1 MTNDTA
7 TSSRSNRPADTDLGT
22 GSVIHGN
29 GLDRDFRRRSVR
41 QMGHEPTST
50 IADASQRPRLN
61 RSRWAAIGAA
71 VAVSLGAGGFGLAS
85 ATVST
90 GEQPVYIAISP
101 CRLADTRPQ
110 FLVGNRATPING
122 PETVTYV
129 GTGAQGNCNVPAGV
143 SALVLNVTA
152 LDATLPTFLQF
163 APGNSVPV
171 SPASSLNPVPGEPP
185 TPNAV
190 TIPIDDE
197 GEFSMYNLR
206 GTVNV
211 IIDIVGYYDDHEHTG
226 ADIVDGTL
234 TGADVEDET
243 LTGADVES
251 ITGADIDNS
260 SLGSDD
266 ISDEARVVSVVD
278 ERNCVGLLCFFSQ
291 SFGAGIDILGGTL
304 FAPRNGFVTVDAT
317 IETAM
322 IGDGGASGN
331 SFTCK
336 LVNSTTGDE
345 SANYQT
351 TSMVPGATAVKEV
364 VSLTHTF
371 SVGSGANAVHVRC
384 ATVNGNAGWYHGQ
397 LTATYVSTTGG
408 LILFPIIAEPA
419 SAEAGVEVT
428 EAVTE
433 SSEPVTAATVPAD
446 G

>member
-1 MTNDTA
+1 M
-7 TSSRSNRPADTDLGT
+7 
-22 GSVIHGN
+22 
-29 GLDRDFRRRSVR
+29 
-41 QMGHEPTST
+41 
-50 IADASQRPRLN
+50 N

-101 CRLADTRPQ
+101 CRLADTRPAFQ
-110 FLVGNRATPING
+110 VGNRNTPIG
-122 PETVTYV
+122 AETVTYV
-129 GTGAQGNCNVPAGV
+129 GTGAQGNCSVPAGV

-152 LDATLPTFLQF
+152 LDATQPTFLQF
-163 APGNSVPV
+163 APGNSVPP

-197 GEFSMYNLR
+197 GEFSMFNLQ

-226 ADIVDGTL
+226 ADIVDGSL
-234 TGADVEDET
+234 TGADVED
-243 LTGADVES
+243 ES

-260 SLGSDD
+260 SVTRAD
-266 ISDEARVVSVVD
+266 IADEARVISVVD
-278 ERNCVGLLCFFSQ
+278 QRDCVGLGCIFPGA
-291 SFGAGIDILGGTL
+291 FGGGVDILGGFLISPST
-304 FAPRNGFVTVDAT
+304 GFVTVDAT

-322 IGDGGASGN
+322 FGDGGASGN

-351 TSMVPGATAVKEV
+351 SSAVPGATIVKEV

-371 SVGSGANAVHVRC
+371 SVSSGSNAFHVRC

-408 LILFPIIAEPA
+408 LVLLPPIVTFPIITLAEPEA
-419 SAEAGVEVT
+419 TEAEAVVT
-428 EAVTE
+428 EAVTDN
-433 SSEPVTAATVPAD
+433 SETVTATTIPEE

>member
-7 TSSRSNRPADTDLGT
+7 TSNHSNRPTDTGLGT

-163 APGNSVPV
+163 APGNSVPP

-197 GEFSMYNLR
+197 GEFSMYNLQ

-211 IIDIVGYYDDHEHTG
+211 IVDIVGYYDDHEHTG

-234 TGADVEDET
+234 EGVDVLDSS
-243 LTGADVES
+243 LTGADVTDGSIAGADVGDES
-251 ITGADIDNS
+251 ITGTDIADHS
-260 SLGSDD
+260 VASLDTSN
-266 ISDEARVVSVVD
+266 EAGVAFRTTTYDPALSLNGTEQVIASAPIRVPS
-278 ERNCVGLLCFFSQ
+278 
-291 SFGAGIDILGGTL
+291 
-304 FAPRNGFVTVDAT
+304 NGFVTVTASINWLNLDADFDIAMCQITKGTT
-317 IETAM
+317 IDSDLPTFNLNDMDASATFAMVSETSSRTFSVAVA
-322 IGDGGASGN
+322 DNPLLFTSGQPIN
-331 SFTCK
+331 
-336 LVNSTTGDE
+336 LVCDEIVGNILIFGVHISAEFVPTSYNPGFFILPPIILPFTGDE
-345 SANYQT
+345 
-351 TSMVPGATAVKEV
+351 E
-364 VSLTHTF
+364 
-371 SVGSGANAVHVRC
+371 
-384 ATVNGNAGWYHGQ
+384 TV
-397 LTATYVSTTGG
+397 
-408 LILFPIIAEPA
+408 
-419 SAEAGVEVT
+419 
-428 EAVTE
+428 
-433 SSEPVTAATVPAD
+433 
-446 G
+446 